1 MCNTGSVS
9 SVTPKSL
16 VLDLLR
22 VAEPRAIPVRAFVS
36 IGTLFGLTGNAIRV
50 AIARLVASGLLEA
63 DEPGSY
69 RLAARTS
76 PLTAHVE
83 SWRLGEKRVREWNQ
97 RWLVFSLPRGAD
109 RADRKRSLRALELLG
124 FREADGLWL
133 RPDNLAEPAERT
145 RERAIALGL
154 DPDARAFFASDADES
169 LEKSWRSLWRVREL
183 DRAYTH
189 ALERIEQSS
198 ERVERL
204 QPGEAAVETF
214 LVGGAA
220 IRILATDPL
229 LPRELCSVAAR
240 KKLAEAMLK
249 YDALGRKV
257 WSRLIGASGL
267 GKGPTHMGVMTGT
280 A

>member
-1 MCNTGSVS
+1 M
-9 SVTPKSL
+9 TPKSL

-36 IGTLFGLTGNAIRV
+36 IGSLFGLTGNAIRV
-50 AIARLVASGLLEA
+50 AIARLVASGLTEA

-76 PLTAHVE
+76 PITAHVE
-83 SWRLGEKRVREWNQ
+83 SWRLGEKRVRDWNQ
-97 RWLVFSLPRGAD
+97 RWLAFSPERGAD
-109 RADRKRSLRALELLG
+109 RSDRKRSLRALTLLG
-124 FREADGLWL
+124 FREAEGLWL
-133 RPDNLAEPAERT
+133 RPDNLAEDTART
-145 RERAIALGL
+145 RERLVALGL
-154 DPDARAFFASDADES
+154 DPDARSFLAGDADEK

-183 DRAYTH
+183 ERGYAQ
-189 ALERIEQSS
+189 ALERIEHSS

-204 QPGEAAVETF
+204 APGVAAVETF
-214 LVGGAA
+214 LVGGGA

-229 LPRELCSVAAR
+229 LPRELCSVATR
-240 KKLAEAMLK
+240 RKLAEAMLR
-249 YDALGRKV
+249 YDAIGRKV

-267 GKGPTHMGVMTGT
+267 GAAPTHMGVMAGT